1 MGRRRGRRALPGRC
15 WSMAVYGY
23 RRMIESF
30 SPARGQAGGRR
41 ACGAG
46 LARPRRTG
54 PGAFLGMGEE
64 SVMICVMDVAAV
76 AIGVLLL
83 VAVLVDVAAGRR
95 ESLAARFAEWR
106 ARK

>member
-1 MGRRRGRRALPGRC
+1 
-15 WSMAVYGY
+15 
-23 RRMIESF
+23 
-30 SPARGQAGGRR
+30 
-41 ACGAG
+41 
-46 LARPRRTG
+46 
-54 PGAFLGMGEE
+54 
-64 SVMICVMDVAAV
+64 MICVMDVAAV